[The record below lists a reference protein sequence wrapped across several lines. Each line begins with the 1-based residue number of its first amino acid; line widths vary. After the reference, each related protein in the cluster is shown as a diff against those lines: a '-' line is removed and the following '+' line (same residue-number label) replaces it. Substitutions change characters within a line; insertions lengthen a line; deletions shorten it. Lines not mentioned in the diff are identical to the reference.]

1 MKKIVVLFL
10 SLLMLLLAIAPV
22 VSAATG
28 TSVTSDVSDAEQ
40 PAKFIPIYDGSS
52 VDGVLGTNTYIT
64 YSPPNQA
71 IRNQLTKDPGGK
83 WDNTLATDPGDIL
96 FGYQIPNGGSRD
108 ITAMSVLAFDLYISH
123 VSAVAGIPFE
133 LELRSIGG
141 DDKTELHIVNYTLA
155 QLYGGVLTNGWNHF
169 EIPLSE
175 FTGGTGTDLTQ
186 WNYFRLFNKG
196 TVGIEGVTTEY
207 MLKNI
212 VFLERDLFTPNT
224 EGDFYFAASDIK
236 NDGKLN
242 ASTGEGSGF
251 QFQGILD
258 TPTDITCYD
267 ALKVDVWLEHDALN
281 DYEFRF
287 MIAHGGSASKA
298 NRDLRDATIAQIAGE
313 RLTAGTWHTIT
324 IPFDTFYE
332 KACDHT
338 AWNVLHIINLEQTR
352 DNKSY
357 TISTKYQVKMRAPR
371 FIQSDSATEKLAWDC
386 TSFANVE
393 KDNGFNVFTVNGLP
407 GKGFVLANGTES
419 SFNFANVIG
428 AVQFTNKQL
437 YHPNLS
443 GVKFDLYFNDA
454 AVLDQKFTV
463 ELSSNGTDATS
474 KAIWSGYT
482 ISQLFGNQVKVGE
495 WSTVGLDLD
504 AATSVGANF
513 DPTKIN
519 YFRIYN
525 QGNIRTTENLIF
537 AIRNLYGLRE
547 YGEEL
552 LVGATE
558 VETMENSRDAVYFAD
573 ADYNGLNKAYILKDY
588 VGPET
593 GTTSYGT
600 SNAGLAG
607 GYLFPEA
614 INATGYDKLCFD
626 LYIDVS
632 GSSSFTNDIL
642 NNPFRFAVTSSGTY
656 NKEALRFGGKTLA
669 QLTGETINA
678 GTAGWYR
685 VELDLTNDK
694 AGTSSLLVNNVN
706 YLTMWRDVNAN
717 LPEIVASPGDRA
729 LFAVDNVHFKMN
741 IADKPD
747 DRIEYYSAALLLT
760 DSFNL
765 VYKERIKDDILTVPC
780 VEVTFGTKVKLYD
793 AAKISAEGLYTHTFD
808 GIMAHRMADEFTTKV
823 YAINTNG
830 ELIKKS
836 DTYSV
841 KEYCTNQLQ
850 KANID
855 DSLRRLLSDI
865 LYYGAAS
872 QKYAFYN
879 TDNLVTNG
887 MTILEEVVYSAPTG
901 VSKTLN
907 GTYSSG
913 PKWKSVTLVLDNA
926 MRIRC
931 TFTGT
936 PTTINC
942 VIGSRTTTYKAGD
955 FVNVK
960 DENGDIVYSYI
971 DIPIMAPNFDDQVK
985 VYFDGKTSYNITYS
999 VNTYIANK
1007 HNNAVNNYTALLE
1020 AICQYGR
1027 AADAYVAYHNS
1038 DDKIAIYSAETTL
1051 LSADTLKTALNNA
1064 GNSSVE
1070 TYDRA
1075 ADAADVFDKSTYDL
1089 VIVIGVNTMP
1099 YQAANAMKTYLE
1111 QDGRVLLLGGPA
1123 MEKPFEWE
1131 GTPVSLSTYRK
1142 NVINALPTEN
1152 KKLLLDVSALNPTQ
1166 WPADNSTD
1174 YKTDNAAEQRID
1186 KGAGTSQVPDYIT
1199 HTVQNLNEWAII
1211 ECKPSNVTALTA
1223 PNVIYFYA
1231 KPEDEDT
1238 GIFTFEIQENDDQK
1252 TRWYVDVAF
1261 TSNDWELYALLPE
1274 DFKWFEG
1281 DREKRTE
1288 DPNFN
1293 KIELLRIGHAI
1304 SHSGSSS
1311 GSHVY
1316 SIGDVMIAKVEDEG
1330 FDGSVEFTNFK
1341 LDGVKPLYEQYPI
1354 TNAASIKAD
1363 AGQVFVTDRTYTIP
1377 TGPNALVSRYPGI
1390 TGAGYDKDTD
1400 IRFVPLLT
1408 VTDSKGYTAG
1418 YAAWLDIYS
1427 TVSKANGT
1435 REGAMVGYFGPNT
1448 SSFYDANG
1456 IAAVVETAT
1465 VMMRNTFLVDGGTNE
1480 YTYLPEDNIITA
1492 GVKYVMNGQ
1501 DEEED
1506 VTATVSLY
1514 DANNNL
1520 LARYTS
1526 NDTLGVDLSNS
1537 VMAVEGA
1544 YKRTQGTPTKAV
1556 ATLSVGDQVIDSITQ
1571 EIKYWAPKAAGDRS
1585 YIKTDGG
1592 YFKKNGSIIN
1602 FFGINYFPTNT
1613 AAAPEKTEYTKLS
1626 STYDNFLSNGAYSP
1640 EVILNDLKRIKNDIG
1655 MNAVAIQ
1662 TSADAIKNN
1671 NNLVDFLRMCQD
1683 LGIYVDIYLGSH
1695 AYPLKDYDPNMV
1707 ETMIKRLH
1715 LDENDNIIAYDI
1727 AWEERIG
1734 NYLGGGGGSSNGR
1747 YIGRADWDDE
1757 WADWVAVQYG
1767 SVSAALKAWG
1777 NPTGLNE
1784 SNIVITDE
1792 IMDNTTTTYQKV
1804 MNAYY
1809 RFLDDMVSTLM
1820 HKNFT
1825 HVQSM
1830 APEQLISFRMSMSGS
1845 YLRNFN
1851 YKPSV
1856 SYFDFQSLATSMDF
1870 MQPEGYRLGTA
1881 EYVPEQVM
1889 FANAYARYTKPNA
1902 PVVWKEYGKSTWARR
1917 EDGNFY
1923 PNDSMIR
1930 AVEDYYETTLKYC
1943 FTSYTSGMFCWWSVP
1958 GYRLNENSDYGV
1970 WNPDGSD
1977 RGGITDLLRTYAGYF
1992 INQGERKDTDTV
2004 YITVDRDDYVGGLFG
2019 MFNEVKDALD
2029 GLIDDDEADPTKAG
2043 KSVTFIDKAQKN
2055 NGFDVFADEVET
2067 ILLDETPSSTKKA
2080 PLRYVNGIVKDVVIS
2095 PDKQTA
2101 TVTVCNTKQTTWREN
2116 TVSLVAYSANG
2127 VTMKD
2132 FLIEQQVDYLEDVT
2146 LSVPISGTGTLALR
2160 FKIGNT
2166 QFGPVYEIEV
2176 E

>member
-28 TSVTSDVSDAEQ
+28 TSVTSDVADAEQ

-52 VDGVLGTNTYIT
+52 ADGVLGTTAGHIS
-64 YSPPNQA
+64 YSGGNKA
-71 IRNQLTKDPGGK
+71 IRNELSSEWNHTLSTK
-83 WDNTLATDPGDIL
+83 NGDIL
-96 FGYQIPNGGSRD
+96 LGYQIPNGGSRD
-108 ITAMSVLAFDLYISH
+108 ITAMSVLAFDLYISD

-175 FTGGTGTDLTQ
+175 FTAGTGTDLTQ

-224 EGDFYFAASDIK
+224 EGPMYFAAADIK
-236 NDGKLN
+236 NGKLTKTTSN
-242 ASTGEGSGF
+242 AAGF
-251 QFQGILD
+251 QFVTTAPKFSSSDIINK
-258 TPTDITCYD
+258 DITRYD
-267 ALKVDVWLEHDALN
+267 YIELDVWISNTALN
-281 DYEFRF
+281 DYTFRVQLSHVD
-287 MIAHGGSASKA
+287 AAPSGSR
-298 NRDLRDATIAQIAGE
+298 NERDATLKTLAGKT
-313 RLTAGTWHTIT
+313 LAANTWHTIR
-324 IPFDTFYE
+324 IPLDPTTF
-332 KACDHT
+332 KTGVNRTCDYT
-338 AWNVLHIINLEQTR
+338 ALSYFRIFNVKT
-352 DNKSY
+352 DAY
-357 TISTKYQVKMRAPR
+357 TKTTAYQVKMRAPR
-371 FIQSDSATEKLAWDC
+371 FIQSDSATEKLAWDGK
-386 TSFANVE
+386 TLTNVTKISGVGAANVDGVSGNE
-393 KDNGFNVFTVNGLP
+393 
-407 GKGFVLANGTES
+407 
-419 SFNFANVIG
+419 FAISNKTATTHNAQTVIG

-443 GVKFDLYFNDA
+443 GVKFDLYVNDA

-463 ELSSNGTDATS
+463 ELSSNGADATS

-482 ISQLFGNQVKVGE
+482 ISQLFGNRVKVGA

-513 DPTKIN
+513 DPQKIN

-525 QGNIRTTENLIF
+525 QNKFTTSAKLAF

-547 YGEEL
+547 YGEDL

-558 VETMENSRDAVYFAD
+558 VETMDDSSDAVYFTD
-573 ADYNGLNKAYILKDY
+573 ADYNGLNKAYPIREY
-588 VGPET
+588 T
-593 GTTSYGT
+593 GATTHSPVKQ
-600 SNAGLAG
+600 G
-607 GYLFPEA
+607 GYPFTEA
-614 INATGYDKLCFD
+614 INTNGYDKLCFD
-626 LYIDVS
+626 LYIDLS
-632 GSSSFTNDIL
+632 AASAFTDDL
-642 NNPFRFAVTSSGTY
+642 LAAPVRFELSSSGTHT
-656 NKEALRFGGKTLA
+656 KESFRFSGRTLA
-669 QLTGETINA
+669 AATGQTIQA
-678 GTAGWYR
+678 GTAGWYH
-685 VELDLTNDK
+685 VELPFSAATSYGFVTNN
-694 AGTSSLLVNNVN
+694 AN
-706 YLTMWRDVNAN
+706 YLTMWFDKALTTVD
-717 LPEIVASPGDRA
+717 GDRA
-729 LFAVDNVHFKMN
+729 LFAIDNIHFKMD
-741 IADKPD
+741 IADDPD
-747 DRIEYYSAALLLT
+747 NRIKYNSAALLLT

-823 YAINTNG
+823 YAINSNG
-830 ELIKKS
+830 ELIKKA

-850 KANID
+850 KANIN

-872 QKYAFYN
+872 QNYAFYN
-879 TDNLVTNG
+879 TDNLVTEG
-887 MTILEEVVYSAPTG
+887 MTILNKVAFTKPTG

-913 PKWKSVTLVLDNA
+913 PKWTSVTLVLDNA

-955 FVNVK
+955 FVDVK
-960 DENGDIVYSYI
+960 DENGTIVYSYI
-971 DIPIMAPNFDDQVK
+971 DIPIMAPNFDDTVK
-985 VYFDGKTSYNITYS
+985 VYFNSNTSYNITYS

-1007 HNNAVNNYTALLE
+1007 HNGAVNNYTALLE

-1027 AADAYVAYHNS
+1027 SADNYVAYHNS

-1064 GNSSVE
+1064 GNPSVV
-1070 TYDRA
+1070 TYART
-1075 ADAADVFDKSTYDL
+1075 ADAATVFDKGTYDL

-1123 MEKPFEWE
+1123 MEKPYEWN
-1131 GTPVSLSTYRK
+1131 GTTVSLSTYRK
-1142 NVINALPTEN
+1142 NVINALSTAN

-1174 YKTDNAAEQRID
+1174 YKTDNAAQQSIA
-1186 KGAGTSQVPDYIT
+1186 KGTGTSPVPDYIT

-1211 ECKPSNVTALTA
+1211 ECTPSNVTALTN

-1231 KPEDEDT
+1231 KPDDEDT
-1238 GIFTFEIQENDDQK
+1238 GIFTFEIQENDDQE

-1261 TSNDWELYALLPE
+1261 TSDDWELYALLPE

-1288 DPNFN
+1288 DPDFS

-1330 FDGSVEFTNFK
+1330 FRGSVEFTNFK

-1377 TGPNALVSRYPGI
+1377 SGTNALVSRYPGI

-1408 VTDSKGYTAG
+1408 VKDSKGYTAG

-1448 SSFYDANG
+1448 SLFYDTNG

-1480 YTYLPEDNIITA
+1480 YTYLPEDDIITA
-1492 GVKYVMNGQ
+1492 GVKYVMNGD

-1514 DANNNL
+1514 DANNKL

-1585 YIKTDGG
+1585 YITTDGG
-1592 YFKKNGSIIN
+1592 YFKKKDGSIIN

-1671 NNLVDFLRMCQD
+1671 NNLVDFLRMCQE

-1695 AYPLKDYDPNMV
+1695 AYPLKDYDPNTV

-1757 WADWVAVQYG
+1757 WVDWVTVQYG
-1767 SVSAALKAWG
+1767 SVSAALTAWG
-1777 NPTGLNE
+1777 NPTGLNA

-1830 APEQLISFRMSMSGS
+1830 APNQLISFRMSMSGS
-1845 YLRNFN
+1845 YLRGTNH
-1851 YKPSV
+1851 KPSV

-1870 MQPEGYRLGTA
+1870 MQPEGYRLGTTA
-1881 EYVPEQVM
+1881 TGYYPEQVM

-1902 PVVWKEYGKSTWARR
+1902 PVVWKEYGKSTWAKS
-1917 EDGNFY
+1917 EDSNFY
-1923 PNDSMIR
+1923 STR
-1930 AVEDYYETTLKYC
+1930 ASNQAALTAAQNYYSTTLEYC
-1943 FTSYTSGMFCWWSVP
+1943 FRSYTSGMFCWWSVP
-1958 GYRLNENSDYGV
+1958 GYRLNETSDYGV

-1977 RGGITDLLRTYAGYF
+1977 RGTITGLLRTYATKF
-1992 INQGERKDTDTV
+1992 INQGARTNNK
-2004 YITVDRDDYVGGLFG
+2004 YIQVDREDYVGGLFG
-2019 MFNEVKDALD
+2019 MFDTLKTQLRTAYNNSQ
-2029 GLIDDDEADPTKAG
+2029 
-2043 KSVTFIDKAQKN
+2043 SVTFINKKQNTSTGAYAN
-2055 NGFDVFADEVET
+2055 ANAVET
-2067 ILLDETPSSTKKA
+2067 TLLDGTTSSTPKA
-2080 PLRYVNGIVKDVVIS
+2080 PLRYVNGIVKDVVINGNG
-2095 PDKQTA
+2095 TA
-2101 TVTVCNTKQTTWREN
+2101 TVTICNTKQSTWTAN
-2116 TVSLVAYSANG
+2116 TVYLVSHSTSDISVNYKI
-2127 VTMKD
+2127 T
-2132 FLIEQQVDYLEDVT
+2132 EQVDYLENVT
-2146 LSVPISGTGTLALR
+2146 LTVPISGTGTLALR
-2160 FKIGNT
+2160 FKVDNAV
-2166 QFGPVYEIEV
+2166 FGPLYQIEV